1 MTILS
6 RVKWAHFVTCKGQN
20 SLLRAFGTGKQWE
33 KAVTS
38 LSMVTDISSNA
49 ILSAC
54 EKPLGIKDELMTHH
68 LVRIIGTIGCEDLHR
83 GNYESVDI
91 CICMIDYYCLQSQ
104 TQGLQYIFCWRS
116 SEG

>member
-1 MTILS
+1 
-6 RVKWAHFVTCKGQN
+6 VTCKGQN

-83 GNYESVDI
+83 GNYESFDI
-91 CICMIDYYCLQSQ
+91 CIMHLYDRFLLFAIPDPGSPV
-104 TQGLQYIFCWRS
+104 YILLAVF
-116 SEG
+116 